1 MHRLEHLRTF
11 GDKSC
16 IFELTVSAQTGAL
29 AHFWRQSCILELAV
43 SAQTGALAHFWR
55 QILHVQARRK
65 CRLPLLEKLFKIFF
79 VWGPP
84 PSHIWSHASSTNPLT
99 EPKFKSLVTELMLPR
114 RIDLCS
120 SSTSSSSAHKYGRAE
135 SLGVRQQ
142 ASARALRSR
151 LCELRERESP
161 RASPVRHLLVW
172 LTGPGQ
178 QASARAVAIPPLPA
192 TVIYI

>member
-1 MHRLEHLRTF
+1 
-11 GDKSC
+11 
-16 IFELTVSAQTGAL
+16 
-29 AHFWRQSCILELAV
+29 
-43 SAQTGALAHFWR
+43 
-55 QILHVQARRK
+55 
-65 CRLPLLEKLFKIFF
+65 
-79 VWGPP
+79 
-84 PSHIWSHASSTNPLT
+84 
-99 EPKFKSLVTELMLPR
+99 MLPR

-172 LTGPGQ
+172 LTGPWAAGLGPGRSDPAL
-178 QASARAVAIPPLPA
+178 ASDGHLYQIGLNSFQLANLAVTSGLLSP
-192 TVIYI
+192 YFF

>member
-1 MHRLEHLRTF
+1 
-11 GDKSC
+11 
-16 IFELTVSAQTGAL
+16 
-29 AHFWRQSCILELAV
+29 
-43 SAQTGALAHFWR
+43 
-55 QILHVQARRK
+55 
-65 CRLPLLEKLFKIFF
+65 
-79 VWGPP
+79 
-84 PSHIWSHASSTNPLT
+84 
-99 EPKFKSLVTELMLPR
+99 MLPR

-178 QASARAVAIPPLPA
+178 QASARVVANPSARLQGRSEPAHASDGHLYLIGLNSFRLANLAVTSGLLSP
-192 TVIYI
+192 YFF

>member
-1 MHRLEHLRTF
+1 MRCVKMMWRW
-11 GDKSC
+11 
-16 IFELTVSAQTGAL
+16 
-29 AHFWRQSCILELAV
+29 FWDRFLSIRI
-43 SAQTGALAHFWR
+43 T
-55 QILHVQARRK
+55 
-65 CRLPLLEKLFKIFF
+65 
-79 VWGPP
+79 
-84 PSHIWSHASSTNPLT
+84 TT
-99 EPKFKSLVTELMLPR
+99 EPKFKSLVTELMLPS

-120 SSTSSSSAHKYGRAE
+120 SSSSSSSAHKYGRAE

-192 TVIYI
+192 TVIYIWSVLFRSGLLTSRLLQAYFRPTFSRLGNFG

>member
-1 MHRLEHLRTF
+1 
-11 GDKSC
+11 
-16 IFELTVSAQTGAL
+16 
-29 AHFWRQSCILELAV
+29 
-43 SAQTGALAHFWR
+43 
-55 QILHVQARRK
+55 
-65 CRLPLLEKLFKIFF
+65 
-79 VWGPP
+79 
-84 PSHIWSHASSTNPLT
+84 
-99 EPKFKSLVTELMLPR
+99 MLPR

-161 RASPVRHLLVW
+161 RASPVRHLFVW

-192 TVIYI
+192 TVIYLLVIKNKQVEPNPKSQRREHFFQLNI